1 MWKRPSTDALW
12 RSPIPGTQ
20 PGMQA
25 GWVLLGM
32 PSLAWG
38 EVRTCQGRG
47 ELEK

>member
-1 MWKRPSTDALW
+1 MWERPSTDALW

>member
-1 MWKRPSTDALW
+1 MWKRPGTDALCH
-12 RSPIPGTQ
+12 SPIAGTQ

-38 EVRTCQGRG
+38 DVRTCQGRG